1 MAYTIPNYAA
11 GLATSGQASPDKVDF
26 DIVTGGTG
34 LTGVISGCAATV
46 TGTDMNVTIA
56 AGVVIIAGKEVAVSG
71 GAVAV
76 TADGSNPR
84 YTLITVNSSG
94 TKAATAGTP
103 ATNPVFP
110 DVPAGSVA
118 LHAVYIPA
126 GDTAI
131 GSTQI
136 VDKRLTV
143 VRDTDAMA
151 YIYF

>member
-1 MAYTIPNYAA
+1 MAYTIPNYS
-11 GLATSGQASPDKVDF
+11 GSLATAGQAAPDKVDF
-26 DIVTGGTG
+26 DIVTAGTG
-34 LTGVISGCAATV
+34 MTGVISGCAATV
-46 TGTDMNVTIA
+46 TGSDLNITIA
-56 AGVVIIAGKEVAVSG
+56 AGVVIIGGKEVAVSS

-76 TADGSNPR
+76 TADGSLAR

-103 ATNPVFP
+103 ATNPLFP

-136 VDKRLTV
+136 IDKRVFV
-143 VRDTDAMA
+143 VRDTDALA